1 VRGVSSLTDQF
12 WSRVFGAEVKGG
24 EPQPIGDG
32 LVGANFR
39 VELSSAAGH
48 VPASVVAKMPS
59 ADEKSRG
66 AGVAM
71 RTYEREAKF
80 YSELADTVDV
90 RRPQCHHI
98 EYDDATSDFVLV
110 LEDLAPAE
118 QGNQILGCF
127 EDQARCAVRE
137 LARLHGPRW
146 SDPRLADHEWLQRRS
161 GAQDAQTLSSIYNMF
176 IEPFLGQFAAYLTAD
191 QADLAQRFAAYVS
204 SWVEGRG
211 SEWTVT
217 HGDYR
222 LDNLM
227 FGTVVGE
234 MTVAVV
240 DWQTIGHGP
249 GATDLAYFVGGGVT
263 PDLRRSVEHT
273 LIAEYLDALSAY
285 GVAYS
290 VDDAWRDY
298 VHESF
303 AGVIMSVVASQLV
316 AHTDRGEKMFAAM
329 ATRHLQH
336 ALDLEALSSVSRGVD

>member
-1 VRGVSSLTDQF
+1 MRGVSSLTDQF
-12 WSRVFGAEVKGG
+12 WSRVFDADVKGG

-39 VELSSAAGH
+39 VALSSVAGH

-66 AGVAM
+66 ASVAM

-80 YSELADTVDV
+80 YSEIAGTVDV
-90 RRPQCHHI
+90 RRPQCHHS
-98 EYDDATSDFVLV
+98 EYDQSSADFVLV

-118 QGNQILGCF
+118 QGNQILGCGH
-127 EDQARCAVRE
+127 EHARSAVRE

-146 SDPRLADHEWLQRRS
+146 NDPRLADHEWLQRRS
-161 GAQDAQTLSSIYNMF
+161 STQDAETLSSIYNMF
-176 IEPFLGQFAAYLTAD
+176 VEPFLGQFAAYLSAD
-191 QADLAQRFAAYVS
+191 QTDLAARFAACVV
-204 SWVEGRG
+204 SWVESRG
-211 SEWTVT
+211 SVWTVT

-227 FGTVVGE
+227 FGTAAGGP
-234 MTVAVV
+234 TVAVV

-249 GATDLAYFVGGGVT
+249 GATDLAYFLGGGVT
-263 PDLRRSVEHT
+263 PDLRRSVERT
-273 LIAEYLDALSAY
+273 LITEYLEALSAY

-316 AHTDRGEKMFAAM
+316 AHTERGEKMFAAM

-336 ALDLEALSSVSRGVD
+336 ALDLEALSSVARGVV